1 MASPIRVP
9 LAGYRFGSL
18 LVLKTARVKYGKH
31 KRYECL
37 CDCGRKVI
45 VQGNHLRSGK
55 TVSCGCKRGRT
66 SNGTAVKTGKT
77 VPPVAAVRRSTGSLS
92 HRQRT

>member
-18 LVLKTARVKYGKH
+18 LVLKTAIVKYGKH

-37 CDCGRKVI
+37 CDRGRKVI
-45 VQGNHLRSGK
+45 VQGNHLRSGN
-55 TVSCGCKRGRT
+55 TASCGCKTRSWGK
-66 SNGTAVKTGKT
+66 GTKAGKT
-77 VPPVAAVRRSTGSLS
+77 VAPAAPIRRASAGVSN
-92 HRQRT
+92 RQRA